1 MKNRKLTIDPDF
13 VPLPAVDGDEFYPNG
28 IFKFNIT
35 KISQYILSN
44 PGLFIAEEV
53 AVKEIHTK
61 SPHIN
66 ESHLDSVDISK
77 PVILADEAAL
87 RRKIPMYQLKIHLSG
102 SWLKDFHLVIQT
114 VMGWENSH
122 LHAFMKD
129 GTTYQGDINEE
140 DYKGIRISDLITEE
154 KERISYVYDFGDDWR
169 HEIILEET
177 FPNGTGFDKPL
188 CSDGAM
194 HCPPED
200 CGGIPGYQKFIHN
213 LNQPNSKNIREIWS
227 ITGGSHFDPEWFDRT
242 QVNKLLK
249 RKSNIPT

>member
-13 VPLPAVDGDEFYPNG
+13 VPLPADDGNEFYLNG

-44 PGLFIAEEV
+44 PGLFIAEEM

-61 SPHIN
+61 SSHIN

-77 PVILADEAAL
+77 PVILAEIAPGRYNLIDGNHRVEKAFRL
-87 RRKIPMYQLKIHLSG
+87 GIEKICAFRIHPE
-102 SWLKDFHLVIQT
+102 HHQ
-114 VMGWENSH
+114 
-122 LHAFMKD
+122 
-129 GTTYQGDINEE
+129 
-140 DYKGIRISDLITEE
+140 E
-154 KERISYVYDFGDDWR
+154 KERISYVYDFGDDWH

-227 ITGGSHFDPEWFDRT
+227 ITGGSPFDPEWFDRT
-242 QVNKLLK
+242 MVNKLLK